1 VGGSTTARRRG
12 CSLALDS
19 FAAENRRV
27 GAVSLVAASHLRHNR
42 RSSALI
48 ALLLA
53 LAVAIVLAAL
63 AGARRTDA
71 AVGEFVAA
79 DKGADGYAVF
89 IPPAFGGSA
98 SPDLV
103 AEENEVGAI
112 DGVART
118 ARLSNTVVELSG
130 PTVPGGHIGVQ
141 GWVGMEPDGM
151 NMVSRFRLVAGRHAD
166 QSKANEILIDEELAR
181 DAKLAVGSRVDL
193 RAFTS
198 AQGLEGFT

>member
-1 VGGSTTARRRG
+1 M
-12 CSLALDS
+12 
-19 FAAENRRV
+19 
-27 GAVSLVAASHLRHNR
+27 GAVSLVAASNLRHNR
-42 RSSALI
+42 RSTALI

-89 IPPAFGGSA
+89 IPQAFGGSA

-103 AEENEVGAI
+103 AEETEVRAI

-118 ARLSNTVVELSG
+118 ARFSN
-130 PTVPGGHIGVQ
+130 
-141 GWVGMEPDGM
+141 
-151 NMVSRFRLVAGRHAD
+151 A
-166 QSKANEILIDEELAR
+166 
-181 DAKLAVGSRVDL
+181 
-193 RAFTS
+193 
-198 AQGLEGFT
+198 